1 MRELLK
7 QTPTMLVTVIAE
19 RIGWERELPILR
31 ERVRELR
38 PAHRPVD
45 PVSRTVYE
53 PGELA

>member
-1 MRELLK
+1 MK
-7 QTPTMLVTVIAE
+7 QTPTMPVTVIAE